1 MEKPHQES
9 TGANMC
15 SRDMRE
21 WDRFFG
27 STDSVEQQINPLS
40 PDEALTVEESEDFVS
55 QCG

>member
-1 MEKPHQES
+1 
-9 TGANMC
+9 MC